1 MAVPVEIGLAAFL
14 LALLLTPAVR
24 VMARRIGAVAR
35 PRADRWHRTEVALLG
50 GIAIAVSTLA
60 AIGVYVGPLKDVAT
74 ILAGGTVM
82 FLVGLYD
89 DLRPLR
95 PASKLVLQLAVGL
108 AVAFVGPRL
117 ALADLPG
124 LNVVVTAFWLV
135 AMTNAINLLD
145 NMDGL
150 AAGVALVALA
160 FALVLGWEGEATARL
175 GVMAAL
181 AGGIA
186 GFLVYNFN
194 PAAIFMG
201 DCGSL
206 FIGMLLA
213 ALALPTGDGSATT
226 ALAALALP
234 AVLLAVPLVDTAM
247 VSVVRVLSRRR
258 VSDGGRDH
266 TSHRLVA
273 IGLSERAA
281 VLFLYG
287 LAATSGL
294 TAVAVQQ
301 SSPAIAA
308 AIVIAFVVGLGLFA
322 IYIAQVRVYDQGQ
335 FAALSDHRFTPLLA
349 ELTFKRRLL
358 EVVLDV
364 LLIWVAYTTAFG
376 LRFEGDA
383 LPRFSETFADSMPV
397 VMVAQLLG
405 LWVSGIYSGVWRFI
419 SVPDL
424 VNFVKGTVA
433 GSVLAV
439 LAVTYF
445 YRFEGFSRGVFIIDG
460 LVLFL
465 LLVGSRLSF
474 RMLRE
479 VLGAHRSVGTPVLI
493 YGAGKGGALL
503 LREVMSNDELGL
515 RVIGL
520 VDDAPHKL
528 GQKVLG
534 AEVIGGGDHLDA
546 LLVRTGAEQVIV
558 STRTLPPA
566 RLEALEATCAA
577 RGVRVRHMSFV
588 IS

>member
-1 MAVPVEIGLAAFL
+1 MTATIEVGLI
-14 LALLLTPAVR
+14 ALLLSLTLTPVVR
-24 VMARRIGAVAR
+24 WVARLIGAVAR
-35 PRADRWHRTEVALLG
+35 PRADRWHRTEIALLG
-50 GIAIAVSTLA
+50 GVAIAVSTLVTIVARVGVHAEVA
-60 AIGVYVGPLKDVAT
+60 AM
-74 ILAGGTVM
+74 LAGGGVM

-108 AVAFVGPRL
+108 AVAFAGPRL
-117 ALADLPG
+117 ALGGVPG
-124 LNVVVTAFWLV
+124 LDVIVTAFWLV

-150 AAGVALVALA
+150 AAGVALVALG

-181 AGGIA
+181 FGGVA

-201 DCGSL
+201 DSGSL

-213 ALALPTGDGSATT
+213 ALALPTGEDSVTS

-273 IGLSERAA
+273 IGLSERTA

-287 LAATSGL
+287 LAAASGL

-301 SSPAIAA
+301 SSTAIAA
-308 AIVIAFVVGLGLFA
+308 AIVIAFVVAIGLFA
-322 IYIAQVRVYDQGQ
+322 IYIAQVRVYDEGQ
-335 FAALSDHRFTPLLA
+335 FSALSDHRYTPLLA

-364 LLIWVAYTTAFG
+364 LLIWVSYTAAFG
-376 LRFEGDA
+376 LRFEGNA
-383 LPRFSETFADSMPV
+383 LPRFSEPFVESVPV
-397 VMVAQLLG
+397 VMAAQLLG
-405 LWVSGIYSGVWRFI
+405 LWMSGIYSGVWRFI
-419 SVPDL
+419 SIPDL
-424 VNFVKGTVA
+424 LDYVKGSVA

-439 LAVTYF
+439 LAVTYL
-445 YRFEGFSRGVFIIDG
+445 YRFEGFSRGVFIIDA

-479 VLGAHRSVGTPVLI
+479 VLGAHRIVGTPVLI

-503 LREVMSNDELGL
+503 LREVVSNEELGL
-515 RVIGL
+515 RVVGL
-520 VDDAPHKL
+520 IDDDPNKH
-528 GQKVLG
+528 GQKMLG
-534 AEVIGGGDHLDA
+534 SSVIGGGDDLDA
-546 LLVRTGAEQVIV
+546 LLARTGAEQVIV
-558 STRTLPPA
+558 STR
-566 RLEALEATCAA
+566 RLSKQRVAALEAICDA
-577 RGVRVRHMSFV
+577 RHVRVRHMSFV
-588 IS
+588 IT